1 MIFEDR
7 TGKCGEPRG
16 IEQSSFHFVHSH
28 KGHVTNEKV
37 RRKILAAIGEYD
49 ELLTLVKKRKQRWF
63 CHVSR
68 SSCLANTILQNTVKG
83 KRRVGR
89 QKKRWEDNIK
99 ERTEMGF
106 ASSTRAAE
114 NRDCFKFFCGVPMTF
129 QGYRIELKIEHYS
142 INFEGSQLKLKITST
157 FLVRS
162 FQNYI
167 RLFEIKC
174 VFFFSEKYTEKQIW
188 YKRKLN

>member
-1 MIFEDR
+1 
-7 TGKCGEPRG
+7 
-16 IEQSSFHFVHSH
+16 
-28 KGHVTNEKV
+28 
-37 RRKILAAIGEYD
+37 
-49 ELLTLVKKRKQRWF
+49 
-63 CHVSR
+63 
-68 SSCLANTILQNTVKG
+68 
-83 KRRVGR
+83 
-89 QKKRWEDNIK
+89 
-99 ERTEMGF
+99 MGF

-129 QGYRIELKIEHYS
+129 QGYGIELKIEHYS

-174 VFFFSEKYTEKQIW
+174 VFFF
-188 YKRKLN
+188 